1 VSIFHFLVHQRV
13 SSVVEGALRDVQVR
27 ALMYFLCKMIARLH
41 VRCVEVSRVLFVQEV
56 MVEVLR
62 EGSVLLPDVLIQWI
76 A

>member
-1 VSIFHFLVHQRV
+1 MV
-13 SSVVEGALRDVQVR
+13 
-27 ALMYFLCKMIARLH
+27 ARLH
-41 VRCVEVSRVLFVQEV
+41 VRSVEVSRVLFVQEV